1 MLVFI
6 CFRNDCRVN
15 EINDLVDEIDII
27 DLVNV
32 NLGKIYFKQFVFECF
47 FKYFFVKII
56 FIIFDKYY
64 KKVFVWQKGIFYL
77 RIKINEWII
86 VLLI

>member
-6 CFRNDCRVN
+6 CLRNDCRVN

-32 NLGKIYFKQFVFECF
+32 KLGKIYFK
-47 FKYFFVKII
+47 
-56 FIIFDKYY
+56 
-64 KKVFVWQKGIFYL
+64 
-77 RIKINEWII
+77 
-86 VLLI
+86 